1 MVSEL
6 KLQDQ
11 PVELIDNYIQDPIK
25 NLLKNVFE

>member
-11 PVELIDNYIQDPIK
+11 PVELIDRYIQDPIK